1 MPTYTFTR
9 TREQVRDMVL
19 RKLKVLSVGETVSA
33 EDAAIVYEAMD
44 LRLKEMHAL
53 GILWFNVSGATS
65 DIALVSGTAT
75 VSAAADVLFPISL
88 NLRIGNEDVPIDI
101 IGHNEYQAI
110 ENKLD
115 EAEPEKVF
123 FSGGVFRFWP
133 VPDANYTGKLTYQQM
148 AADTVAG
155 TRPDVEV
162 SMLRAFSVIV
172 AYDLADS
179 FDVPEQ
185 IIARLERESITAMRT
200 IRALNAE
207 RVDPG
212 ITEAEYF

>member
-65 DIALVSGTAT
+65 DISLVSGTAT
-75 VSAAADVLFPISL
+75 VSAASDVLFPVSV

-115 EAEPEKVF
+115 QAEPEKVF

-133 VPDANYTGKLTYQQM
+133 VPDANYTGKITYQQV
-148 AADTVAG
+148 AADTAAS

-162 SMLRAFSVIV
+162 SMLRAFSVIL

-179 FDVPEQ
+179 FDAPELT
-185 IIARLERESITAMRT
+185 IARLERESIVAMRT

-212 ITEAEYF
+212 TTEAEYF